1 MRSII
6 VIALLLPLA
15 MCSFAQPLTV
25 ARIVDGDTFELSDGR
40 MVRLIGIDT
49 PEVRTSRKLNLD
61 VSRSGHDRDVIQ
73 DLGKQASG
81 HAGRLTSEKVVE
93 LEFDQ
98 ANAAIGH
105 QDRYHRTLAYVW
117 VLDDSGRRA
126 YCVNEQLVA
135 DGFAYA
141 YTRYPF
147 EHQDEYTRLQRSARM
162 KGIGLWDPDTDH
174 EDAFSDLR
182 RGDMNCSDFGDQAEA
197 QTFYEEA
204 GGPDRDPHGLDANSD
219 GVACES
225 LPIGD

>member
-6 VIALLLPLA
+6 VTALLLPLA

-40 MVRLIGIDT
+40 MVRLIGIDA
-49 PEVRTSRKLNLD
+49 PEVHTSRKLNLD
-61 VSRSGHDRDVIQ
+61 VSRSGHDSDVIQ
-73 DLGKQASG
+73 TLGEQASR
-81 HAGRLTSEKVVE
+81 HAGRLASDKVVE

-105 QDRYHRTLAYVW
+105 QDRYDRTLAYVW
-117 VLDDSGRRA
+117 VLDKSGRRV

-147 EHQDEYTRLQRSARM
+147 EHQDEYTRLQRSARTN
-162 KGIGLWDPDTDH
+162 GTGLWDPDTDH
-174 EDAFSDLR
+174 EDAFSNLR
-182 RGDMNCSDFGDQAEA
+182 KGDMNCSDFDDQDAA
-197 QTFYEEA
+197 QTFFEEA
-204 GGPDRDPHGLDANSD
+204 GGPDRDPHGLDANRD